1 MQITLYKKCKIG
13 NNYSE
18 VYDTI
23 KTNANGVTPLEN
35 YLNSLTKFNLD
46 LEMVYE
52 TNSGVLVLELE
63 NGLTWKSIYEFNYIK
78 FTQDDFI
85 RYAFIDTIRIQNGVA
100 LITYSEDVWHSY
112 YNTMIIKRG
121 NLINSKNLTIGRY
134 KIPIYELPT
143 PYISNKVL
151 SIYRPFLPEYPN
163 TIEQK
168 DLGFCVFVNV
178 QKTKVVQAGE
188 FSERECKGG
197 FIYQLDIASGTSYDW
212 LYEQDLY
219 TILANLVNAQALTIK
234 EGNDTFQYELSD
246 FVILPRCIVGEQL
259 LPYINRTK
267 NIFGRQ
273 IQSHRQGNLSGNNAS
288 VGICQITD
296 INNSSIFEIISEIKT
311 IKNDFTNVY
320 VGTLGTRIPLAN
332 NGADNM
338 IEVRTRISPF
348 EIKVYLDV
356 NGRMVDITNDFTIT
370 PPFDSINGSVV
381 AQRKL
386 QKEIANFRNGLT
398 ALNLVGNT
406 AQGGFN
412 FYNAEQEDGDI
423 QPFSSMS
430 NFLTSIASI
439 KARDKEINAE
449 VYVNSYVKNS
459 ISDIGA
465 FCLWGII
472 LTKLTPDN
480 INEVNQTIDTIGYN
494 VDEIVYNNNIFDN
507 VNNETYDILIFNSVE
522 VYGNF
527 PQNIKNKLETILT
540 RGIRIHYV

>member
-1 MQITLYKKCKIG
+1 MKITLYKNCKLG

-23 KTNANGVTPLEN
+23 KTNSSGITPLEN
-35 YLNSLTKFNLD
+35 YLNSLSKFVLNLD
-46 LEMVYE
+46 MVYE
-52 TNSGVLVLELE
+52 TNSGKIVLELQ
-63 NGLTWKSIYEFNYIK
+63 NNFQWQSAYEFNYIK
-78 FTQDDFI
+78 FEQDNFI
-85 RYAFIDTIRIQNGVA
+85 RYAFIDDIKIGNGTA
-100 LITYSEDVWHSY
+100 IISYSEDIWHSY

-121 NLINSKNLTIGRY
+121 NLINSKNLTIGSY

-143 PYISNKVL
+143 PYISNKIL
-151 SIYRPFLPEYPN
+151 SIYRPFLPELPN
-163 TIEQK
+163 VIEEK

-178 QKTKVVQAGE
+178 QKTKVVKAGE
-188 FSERECKGG
+188 FSQRECKGG
-197 FIYQLDIASGTSYDW
+197 FIYQLDIASDITYDW
-212 LYEQDLY
+212 LYERDIY
-219 TILANLVNAQALTIK
+219 TVLAEFVNAQSLTEK
-234 EGNDTFQYELSD
+234 DGDDTYQYELSD
-246 FVILPRCIVGEQL
+246 FVILPRCVVGEQL
-259 LPYINRTK
+259 VPYIDRTK

-273 IQSHRQGNLSGNNAS
+273 IASHRNASPNVNNAS
-288 VGICQITD
+288 AGICQLTGLITTT
-296 INNSSIFEIISEIKT
+296 SIFEIVSETKT

-338 IEVRTRISPF
+338 IEVRARISPF
-348 EIKVYLDV
+348 EIKTYLDV
-356 NGRMVDITNDFTIT
+356 NGRMIDITNDLTIS

-398 ALNLVGNT
+398 ALDLTGRT
-406 AQGGFN
+406 AQNALNFFN
-412 FYNAEQEDGDI
+412 EPTDI
-423 QPFSSMS
+423 QPLESTS
-430 NFLTSIASI
+430 NILTSIGSI

-449 VYVNSYVKNS
+449 VYINSYVKNS
-459 ISDIGA
+459 VSDIGA

-472 LTKLTPDN
+472 LAKLTPDN

-494 VDEIVYNNNIFDN
+494 VDEIVYDNNVFNN
-507 VNNETYDILIFNSVE
+507 VNNEVYDILIFSSVE